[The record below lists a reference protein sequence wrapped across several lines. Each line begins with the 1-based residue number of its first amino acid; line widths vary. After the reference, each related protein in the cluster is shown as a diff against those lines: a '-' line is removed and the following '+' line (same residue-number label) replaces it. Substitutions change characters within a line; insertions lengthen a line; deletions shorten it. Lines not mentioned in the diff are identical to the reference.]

1 MYPAAFFK
9 LLCKKIY
16 PQLHKTN
23 ILKLDQTSNKAV
35 RRTGMGV
42 GSNKK
47 SV

>member
-1 MYPAAFFK
+1 MYSGALFK
-9 LLCKKIY
+9 LLRKKVY

-42 GSNKK
+42 EPNKTL
-47 SV
+47 V